1 MQTSR
6 RTETRSRNQGG
17 DPMVRDVS
25 AEHLGTALRRRW
37 WAPLVGLILG
47 LGIALGLAASEPPQ
61 YESVTTMMVHA
72 GADDDTAA
80 ERLARTADV
89 LLAVGDDAARIAAGF
104 DAAGGAGVSTTTAG
118 RAEAADWLRHNVS
131 AADVVL
137 VKASRGAALELIAD
151 DLLTGSGKEG
161 RRTR

>member
-6 RTETRSRNQGG
+6 RTEARARNQGG

-25 AEHLGTALRRRW
+25 AEQLGTALRRRW

-80 ERLARTADV
+80 ERLAAAV
-89 LLAVGDDAARIAAGF
+89 QEELAH
-104 DAAGGAGVSTTTAG
+104 
-118 RAEAADWLRHNVS
+118 L
-131 AADVVL
+131 
-137 VKASRGAALELIAD
+137 
-151 DLLTGSGKEG
+151 
-161 RRTR
+161 